1 MCQELTPF
9 PHILRKK
16 FVTTIAR
23 IVASDTGVLDVVPH
37 LETLETLSASIVDVL
52 GIGNELRGR
61 RRSIGGRHF
70 DVEDGLMVQGA
81 MAKAVVVSS

>member
-1 MCQELTPF
+1 MERTPWTFDGLIDGFCQ
-9 PHILRKK
+9 
-16 FVTTIAR
+16 R
-23 IVASDTGVLDVVPH
+23 IDPVGIVMSGTSVLDVVPH

-70 DVEDGLMVQGA
+70 E
-81 MAKAVVVSS
+81 